1 MPFHAIFAP
10 MANDKL
16 TIDDKRYLA
25 EILFTRE
32 QLDQKIV
39 AKRVG
44 ISEKTMSKWVNEYG
58 WKKMRNR
65 LLMSKE
71 SLMNTFYEHLENL
84 NKKIA
89 DAKQGHGDSKQA
101 DIIIKYTAAIRNL
114 ETDLAIQDL
123 VESGIRFVK
132 HLQKIGTMDQVL
144 EFSDLWNSFIQA
156 SIKR

>member
-1 MPFHAIFAP
+1 

-16 TIDDKRYLA
+16 TIDDKKYLA

-32 QLDQKIV
+32 KLDQKIV

-58 WKKMRNR
+58 WKKIRNR

-71 SLMNTFYEHLENL
+71 HLMSTYYEHLENL
-84 NKKIA
+84 NKKIEES
-89 DAKQGHGDSKQA
+89 KQGHGDNKQA
-101 DIIIKYTAAIRNL
+101 DILIKYTAAIRNL

-123 VESGIRFVK
+123 VESGIRFIK
-132 HLQKIGTMDQVL
+132 YLQRVGTLDQVL
-144 EFSDLWNSFIQA
+144 EFSDLWNGFLQSE
-156 SIKR
+156 IKR

>member
-1 MPFHAIFAP
+1 

-16 TIDDKRYLA
+16 SIEDKRYLA

-32 QLDQKIV
+32 QLDQKVV

-44 ISEKTMSKWVNEYG
+44 VSEKTMSKWVNDYQ

-71 SLMNTFYEHLENL
+71 NLMGTYYEHLENL
-84 NKKIA
+84 NKKIEE
-89 DAKQGHGDSKQA
+89 AKQGHGDSKQA

-123 VESGIRFVK
+123 VESGIRFIK
-132 HLQKIGTMDQVL
+132 HLQKVGTMDQVL
-144 EFSDLWNSFIQA
+144 EISDLWNSFIQA